1 MKRAEPGNGWPL
13 TLTPASLGIGLRA
26 VAVYPH
32 RQSALASR
40 RASWWRR
47 SQPHIT
53 AARHT
58 HERSRPP
65 RRSAAFITTKPRL
78 RLKPV
83 GPLVQLVV
91 IPHDW
96 TRSEPATAADLP
108 LWFIAACEDGK
119 ETPDFLAGYEI
130 DLRAALDR
138 AASR

>member
-1 MKRAEPGNGWPL
+1 VEAQP
-13 TLTPASLGIGLRA
+13 TP
-26 VAVYPH
+26 YH
-32 RQSALASR
+32 RR
-40 RASWWRR
+40 
-47 SQPHIT
+47 
-53 AARHT
+53 RHT

-83 GPLVQLVV
+83 GPFVQLVV

-96 TRSEPATAADLP
+96 TRSELATAADLP